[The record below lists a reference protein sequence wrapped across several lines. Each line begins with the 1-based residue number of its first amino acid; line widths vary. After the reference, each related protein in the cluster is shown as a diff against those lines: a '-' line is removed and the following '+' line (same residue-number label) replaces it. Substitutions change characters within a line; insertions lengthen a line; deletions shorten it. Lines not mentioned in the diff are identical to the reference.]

1 MKEESRTEKLA
12 VYQATGKWPGMKSK
26 VLEKTAWSDKVD
38 KKGRRDERQRIKELK
53 KPEEEEKSDIESD
66 DDEDNLE
73 EDYRLLKKM
82 KKVRNAFLIRIMS
95 SLVDKLFL
103 QGFLGGV
110 GGLHLRTNL
119 VQRRELTQIE
129 LGIPF

>member
-1 MKEESRTEKLA
+1 MGLNPGCLFKSFLLYRNKVKEESRTEKLA

-26 VLEKTAWSDKVD
+26 VMEKTAWSDKID

-53 KPEEEEKSDIESD
+53 KPEKEESVIESE

-82 KKVRNAFLIRIMS
+82 KKVRNTFLIRIMS
-95 SLVDKLFL
+95 S
-103 QGFLGGV
+103 
-110 GGLHLRTNL
+110 
-119 VQRRELTQIE
+119 
-129 LGIPF
+129 

>member
-1 MKEESRTEKLA
+1 MNLSSFEHFGFFYRNKVKEESRTEKLA

-26 VLEKTAWSDKVD
+26 VMEKTAWSDKVD

-53 KPEEEEKSDIESD
+53 KPEKEESAIESD

-82 KKVRNAFLIRIMS
+82 KKVRNTFLIRIMS
-95 SLVDKLFL
+95 S
-103 QGFLGGV
+103 
-110 GGLHLRTNL
+110 
-119 VQRRELTQIE
+119 
-129 LGIPF
+129 

>member
-1 MKEESRTEKLA
+1 MNICFFYRNKVKEESRTEKLA

-26 VLEKTAWSDKVD
+26 VIEKTAWSDKVD

-53 KPEEEEKSDIESD
+53 NPEKEEESVIESD

-82 KKVRNAFLIRIMS
+82 KKVRNTFLIRIMS
-95 SLVDKLFL
+95 S
-103 QGFLGGV
+103 
-110 GGLHLRTNL
+110 
-119 VQRRELTQIE
+119 
-129 LGIPF
+129 